1 MKQTIQKGFTLIELM
16 IVIAIIGILASVAL
30 PAYREYIINSQ
41 MASMFT
47 SVSSVQTA
55 VNENYARR
63 GEGWLTGA
71 VGAGNRLVATA
82 CAYNADA
89 TAQSCWQTTY
99 GMRAAPDAGRI
110 EGVNAIDIIAGAAPA
125 AVTCAGFPLTRVAAA
140 AVTVPNIAV
149 QITLD
154 GEIDVDVAGTVLL
167 TPVVDAARPQTIAW
181 HAAAS
186 GGNIQAGVDLAGV
199 ACKWMHE
206 NINSNWI

>member
-63 GEGWLTGA
+63 GEGWLTGT
-71 VGAGNRLVATA
+71 VGAGNRIVAA
-82 CAYNADA
+82 PCAYNEDA
-89 TAQSCWQTTY
+89 SAQSCWQTAY

-110 EGVNAIDIIAGAAPA
+110 EGVSAIAIVAGADPVAN
-125 AVTCAGFPLTRVAAA
+125 TCAGFALGRIPTTLT
-140 AVTVPNIAV
+140 TPNIAV

-154 GEIDVDVAGTVLL
+154 GEIDVDVAGTILL

-181 HAAAS
+181 HAAGAS
-186 GGNIQAGVDLAGV
+186 APINAGIDLAGV